1 VRYAFPPVW
10 KSGAGEEG
18 AGEQGSRGGAGEQG
32 GEGEGENTSF
42 YNAADT
48 DADMD
53 EIKHSQQAFQS
64 VRQQLGKTYLPLI
77 NGSTKPQEK
86 IDSVNPPIRVVVESD

>member
-1 VRYAFPPVW
+1 VEELLAPPVR
-10 KSGAGEEG
+10 KRGAGE
-18 AGEQGSRGGAGEQG
+18 RG
-32 GEGEGENTSF
+32 GEGENTSSF

-48 DADMD
+48 DYADMD

-77 NGSTKPQEK
+77 NGEYQATQEK
-86 IDSVNPPIRVVVESD
+86 IDSVNLRSE